1 MNAKTIISFILGA
14 AIGSGVTFLVTKK
27 EIFQRKE
34 QALNNTKAKEQALN
48 NTKAK
53 EQALNN
59 TKAKEDLYEKVIAK
73 GHDLVKNTVNLTKEV
88 ENSKKEFTAYNDI
101 TKKYAEKKVEPEFET
116 DEPHVISIEEF
127 YDPDYDHYDKIGL
140 YYTSDGKLIDENN
153 ELVENPDEKVGKKF
167 VNHFGDDEEDS
178 AYIRNDK
185 LETDYEIVR
194 EDESY
199 SEVTGKDKE

>member
-14 AIGSGVTFLVTKK
+14 AIGSGVTFLVTNQKYKKIAQEEIDSVK
-27 EIFQRKE
+27 EIFQR
-34 QALNNTKAKEQALN
+34 
-48 NTKAK
+48 K

-116 DEPHVISIEEF
+116 DEPHVISIKEF
-127 YDPDYDHYDKIGL
+127 DDPDYDHYDKIGL
-140 YYTSDGKLIDENN
+140 YYTSDGKLIDEEN

-167 VNHFGDDEEDS
+167 VKHFGDDEEDS
-178 AYIRNDK
+178 TYVRNDK